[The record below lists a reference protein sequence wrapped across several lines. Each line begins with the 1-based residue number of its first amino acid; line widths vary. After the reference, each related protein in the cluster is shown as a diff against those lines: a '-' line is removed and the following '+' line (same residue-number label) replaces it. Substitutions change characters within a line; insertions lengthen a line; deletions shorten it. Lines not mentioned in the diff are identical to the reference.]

1 MKFVDEFKDFISRGN
16 VVDMAVGVVVGGAFK
31 SIVDSLVADII
42 NPGIAY
48 VVSLITG
55 ALKTAATST
64 VGDTSAVESVMDM
77 SKWIIPGTSINIGN
91 FLSAIINFLIL
102 AFIIF
107 CVVKGLNKLNDKFK
121 KKVEEEVTPAGPTQE
136 ELLAEIRDLLK
147 DKESYKTQSNEIR
160 LGFLLLLY
168 FIYLCIW
175 LHFFIPHIHI
185 YTVIFRITQIDL
197 RCHIMYVRCHNLFK
211 FITFS
216 ERNIHHFVIFFKI
229 KRYDKFVIFY
239 STLNFIVR

>member
-121 KKVEEEVTPAGPTQE
+121 KKVEEEVTPAVLPKKNFLRKYAFVKRQR
-136 ELLAEIRDLLK
+136 IIQNPRR
-147 DKESYKTQSNEIR
+147 IR
-160 LGFLLLLY
+160 LGFLLFFYLL
-168 FIYLCIW
+168 YLCIR
-175 LHFFIPHIHI
+175 LHISIPHIYI
-185 YTVIFRITQIDL
+185 YTVIFRITQINL
-197 RCHIMYVRCHNLFK
+197 RRHIIYVRCHNLFK

-216 ERNIHHFVIFFKI
+216 ELNISSIRH
-229 KRYDKFVIFY
+229 
-239 STLNFIVR
+239 LLQN